1 MDPMKLTMFVT
12 TVNAIRKRNSL
23 VKTASVFQSF
33 GNAILTMIVEM
44 ILTNLHIFVATKTV
58 PAGGEGVLDMPTTDV
73 SPSGCS
79 ATAKMIAVTHPM
91 NWMRI
96 VPLVKKREISDAE
109 TDDAFP
115 KDGFATLK
123 MIAETTRTKVMRLA
137 RDGTENVPNRNSD
150 ATMTSV
156 FRDVGNVT
164 MMMIAATDPMK
175 ICAETTPVQLANSN
189 VIRVIASKKN

>member
-1 MDPMKLTMFVT
+1 M
-12 TVNAIRKRNSL
+12 
-23 VKTASVFQSF
+23 ASVFQSF

-96 VPLVKKREISDAE
+96 VPLAKKREISDAE

-156 FRDVGNVT
+156 FQAVGDVT
-164 MMMIAATDPMK
+164 MTMIVAMVVMK
-175 ICAETTPVQLANSN
+175 LVAKLILVQLANSN
-189 VIRVIASKKN
+189 VNLDIASRMN